1 MTELKCL
8 TTKEVARL
16 CRISDA
22 TVKRWGD
29 AGLLKSERTSGGHRR
44 FRAEEIIRFQ
54 REQNLGLKQCHGDE
68 SVTMAATRRRG
79 DKKFSSSACFHALMT
94 GCEEA
99 VADIFISAYLDGKS
113 LTEIFDEIVCA
124 AMCQIGELWFNGE
137 ISVTQEH
144 LATRAACSALYKLRH
159 TLPVPKMTDKL
170 AMCCAVEGDFHELP
184 THLVQMTIENEGWEV
199 MNFGANTPL
208 YSLAEEV
215 LQHSPQI
222 ICIAATII
230 SDVERLSRDY
240 KNFTE
245 QISKLKIPILLGGKA
260 FKDEQI
266 RRRFPAQIYAQSFAE
281 TAELVRN
288 LSNQGK
294 ADC

>member
-16 CRISDA
+16 CRVSDA
-22 TVKRWGD
+22 SVKRWEN

-54 REQNLGLKQCHGDE
+54 REQRLGLKQCHGDE
-68 SVTMAATRRRG
+68 SVTMASTRRRD
-79 DKKFSSSACFHALMT
+79 DKIFSSSEYFQALVA

-99 VADIFISAYLDGKS
+99 VANILINAHFDGKS
-113 LTEIFDEIVCA
+113 LTEIFDELVCP
-124 AMCQIGELWFNGE
+124 AMCQIGELWFKGE
-137 ISVTQEH
+137 ISITQEH
-144 LATRAACSALYKLRH
+144 LATRAVSNALYKLRH

-184 THLVQMTIENEGWEV
+184 THLAQMTFENEGWEV

-215 LQHSPQI
+215 LQHSPDI
-222 ICIAATII
+222 ICISATII
-230 SDVERLSRDY
+230 GDVERLSRDY
-240 KNFTE
+240 KTFIE
-245 QISKLKIPILLGGKA
+245 QIAKSKIPILLGGKA

-266 RRRFPAQIYAQSFAE
+266 RRRFPARRYLQSFTE
-281 TAELVRN
+281 TAEFTRCL
-288 LSNQGK
+288 
-294 ADC
+294 

>member
-22 TVKRWGD
+22 TVKRWEV
-29 AGLLKSERTSGGHRR
+29 AGLLKSERTNGGHRR
-44 FRAEEIIRFQ
+44 FRADEIIRFQ
-54 REQNLGLKQCHGDE
+54 REQRLGLKQCHGDE
-68 SVTMAATRRRG
+68 SVIMATTRRRG
-79 DKKFSSSACFHALMT
+79 DRNLSSSACLHALMI

-99 VADIFISAYLDGKS
+99 VANILISAYLDGKS
-113 LTEIFDEIVCA
+113 LTEIFDEVVCA
-124 AMCQIGELWFNGE
+124 AMCQIGELWFKGE

-184 THLVQMTIENEGWEV
+184 THLVQMTFENEGWEV

-208 YSLAEEV
+208 YSLAEDV

-222 ICIAATII
+222 ICIAATIV
-230 SDVERLSRDY
+230 SDVERLLRDY
-240 KNFTE
+240 KIFTE
-245 QISKLKIPILLGGKA
+245 QISKLKTPILIGGKA

-266 RRRFPAQIYAQSFAE
+266 RQRFPAQFYAQNFAE
-281 TAELVRN
+281 TAEFTRN
-288 LSNQGK
+288 LR
-294 ADC
+294 

>member
-22 TVKRWGD
+22 SVKRWEN

-44 FRAEEIIRFQ
+44 FRAEEIVRFQ
-54 REQNLGLKQCHGDE
+54 REQRLGLKQCHGDE
-68 SVTMAATRRRG
+68 SVMRATNRRRG
-79 DKKFSSSACFHALMT
+79 DKIFSSSEYLNALVA

-99 VADIFISAYLDGKS
+99 VANILINAHFDGKS
-113 LTEIFDEIVCA
+113 LTEIFDELVCP
-124 AMCQIGELWFNGE
+124 AMRQIGELWFKGE
-137 ISVTQEH
+137 ISITQEH
-144 LATRAACSALYKLRH
+144 LATRTVSNALYKLRH
-159 TLPVPKMTDKL
+159 ILPVPKMTDKL

-184 THLVQMTIENEGWEV
+184 THLAQMTFENEGWEV

-215 LQHSPQI
+215 LQHSPDI
-222 ICIAATII
+222 ICISATII
-230 SDVERLSRDY
+230 NDVERLSRDY
-240 KNFTE
+240 KTFIE
-245 QISKLKIPILLGGKA
+245 QIAKSKIPILLGGKA

-266 RRRFPAQIYAQSFAE
+266 RRRFPARSYLQSFTE
-281 TAELVRN
+281 TAEFTQN
-288 LSNQGK
+288 L
-294 ADC
+294 